1 MKEAKDMV
9 FVVGLAGSPRRAGNT
24 ERLLDAFLAGAK
36 EAGGSTEKIAISEL
50 MVASCAACA
59 ACTLDG
65 NCIIPDEFQDVNR
78 KLISADVISL
88 AAPVHFAGLPAQT
101 KALIDRGQC
110 QWARKF
116 VLRRPLARTASG
128 RSHRRGVLLAAAAG
142 LKTNFSGMR
151 KTVRYFYN
159 VYETAYWGELL
170 VPGVD
175 ESGEIDGH
183 PDVIQEAHKLG
194 ARSVTEA
201 WDE

>member
-1 MKEAKDMV
+1 MKEAKGMV
-9 FVVGLAGSPRRAGNT
+9 SVFGLAGSPRRGGNT
-24 ERLLDAFLAGAK
+24 ERLLDAFLSGAR
-36 EAGGSTEKIAISEL
+36 EAGGRTEKIAISEL
-50 MVASCAACA
+50 TFAACAACE

-65 NCIIPDEFQDVNR
+65 NCIIPDGFQDVNR
-78 KLISADVISL
+78 KLISADVISI
-88 AAPVHFAGLPAQT
+88 ASPAYFVGLPAQV

-116 VLRRPLARTASG
+116 VLQRSLTKTASG
-128 RSHRRGVLLAAAAG
+128 RSRRRGVLLAAAAG
-142 LKTNFSGMR
+142 LKTDFSGMR

-159 VYETAYWGELL
+159 VYETAYWGEVL

-175 ESGEIDGH
+175 ASGEIDHH
-183 PDVIQEAHKLG
+183 PDIIKKARELG